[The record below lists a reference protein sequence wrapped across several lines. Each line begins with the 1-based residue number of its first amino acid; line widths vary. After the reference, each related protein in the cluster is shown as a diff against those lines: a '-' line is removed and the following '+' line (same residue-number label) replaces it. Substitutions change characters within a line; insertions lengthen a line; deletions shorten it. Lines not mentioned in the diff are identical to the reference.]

1 MARRTRLSNETREAS
16 LNWHSIWRIA
26 HGKTQIVD
34 PTWHQFLETP
44 NGELPRVLQV
54 PVEKLEETAGS
65 YGIPRGEAQKVAWLR
80 RVEQGID
87 FDDQQREDA

>member
-1 MARRTRLSNETREAS
+1 
-16 LNWHSIWRIA
+16 
-26 HGKTQIVD
+26 
-34 PTWHQFLETP
+34 
-44 NGELPRVLQV
+44 V